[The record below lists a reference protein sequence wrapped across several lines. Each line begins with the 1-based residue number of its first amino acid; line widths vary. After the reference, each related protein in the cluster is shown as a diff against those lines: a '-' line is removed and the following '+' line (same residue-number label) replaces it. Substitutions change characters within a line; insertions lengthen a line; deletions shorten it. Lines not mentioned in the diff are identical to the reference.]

1 VRLLLI
7 VIELAA
13 IAAVLAVAVWVFL
26 SLRQRE
32 LRRGR
37 WTVAVRSLEEA
48 DTGQDAVA
56 VELQRPGYRSQRVAL
71 IPASLSSDEF
81 SESLAEARSE
91 ADMKAAALNAA
102 EPVSRRRR

>member
-13 IAAVLAVAVWVFL
+13 IAVVLAVAAWVFVR
-26 SLRQRE
+26 LRARE

-37 WTVAVRSLEEA
+37 WSVAVRSLEQGE
-48 DTGQDAVA
+48 GGEDAVA
-56 VELQRPGYRSQRVAL
+56 VELRRPGYPSQRVAL
-71 IPASLSSDEF
+71 IPSSLPSDEF

-91 ADMKAAALNAA
+91 AEMKAAALNAA
-102 EPVSRRRR
+102 R

>member
-13 IAAVLAVAVWVFL
+13 IAAVLGIAVWAFL
-26 SLRQRE
+26 RLRQRE

-37 WTVAVRSLEEA
+37 WIVAVRSLEDGEA
-48 DTGQDAVA
+48 GQDGVA
-56 VELQRPGYRSQRVAL
+56 VELRRPGHRTQRVAL
-71 IPASLSSDEF
+71 IPASLSSEEF

-91 ADMKAAALNAA
+91 AEMKAAALNAA
-102 EPVSRRRR
+102 EPASRRR